1 MKIWAGISAG
11 VVIAA
16 VLASVVALMGTQH
29 AQPQPPAQTAI
40 QQTTQ
45 DLQTLD
51 ITAKGGYFPASSAL
65 KAGSPALLRMITHS
79 TFDCSAVL
87 LIPQLGYQTH
97 LPLTGTTQIAIP
109 PQPAGS
115 TLVGT
120 CGMGMYSFSIVFN

>member
-51 ITAKGGYFPASSAL
+51 ITVKGGYFPASSAL
-65 KAGSPALLRMITHS
+65 KAAL
-79 TFDCSAVL
+79 L